1 MPTVAQRIY
10 DLVYDS
16 HLFEE
21 LDEEELRELSKELRF
36 YYPANGE
43 RVLEQGARS
52 EYFYMVY
59 RGEIQLVQSR
69 GNEEEKPLGVL
80 EAGDYFGEDGLL
92 FKRGLSYTAI
102 AGPATALI
110 RVDKEQFNRLL
121 ELPEVKPIL
130 RRVAQTRRLADRIN
144 LDWIGED
151 ETVYLISRK
160 HAWVLAVMVMLPLF
174 VMGVGGIFAWVG
186 YLSGLDISY
195 LLAGVI
201 AGLGVLW
208 LAWNIL
214 DWGNDYYIITSK
226 RVVWVEKIIGMYES
240 RQEAPLHAI
249 LSVTTDAGQ
258 IARIFD
264 FANVNVRSFTGQIT
278 LRDVPKPQEIIDLI
292 NELRDRARIQQQRV
306 GHVNIRHKVRQSMR
320 LEDPDPPQ
328 RRKRRKRKDKVKQV
342 KGPTLW
348 TDFIHMRY
356 EFGDTI
362 TYRKHWLI
370 LMYMTWMPFTFV
382 VATVI
387 LGIMGFF
394 NILVTITL
402 LMVFGIWLAYQF
414 VDWRN
419 DMYQLTKDKILDI
432 DRKPLGSEQ
441 KKEAPLENVL
451 SIEVERIGILG
462 IIFKY
467 GRVVIDVS
475 GTKFTFDDIFDP
487 VTAQQD
493 IFRRLDALK
502 RKKQEEQDE
511 KERRRLSEWF
521 EIYDEEMRNPY
532 NYPD

>member
-1 MPTVAQRIY
+1 MPTESQRIY
-10 DLVYDS
+10 DLIHDS

-21 LDEEELRELSKELRF
+21 LDEEELKVLANELRF
-36 YYPANGE
+36 YHPVRGE

-52 EYFYMVY
+52 EFFYMVY
-59 RGEIQLVQSR
+59 RGNIQLMQTS
-69 GNEEEKPLGVL
+69 GNDEEKPLGNL
-80 EAGDYFGEDGLL
+80 ESGDYFGEEGLL
-92 FKRGLSYTAI
+92 FKRGSSYTAV
-102 AGPATALI
+102 AGRATMLI
-110 RVDKEQFNRLL
+110 RVDKEQFKKML

-130 RRVAQTRRLADRIN
+130 KRVALTRRLADRIK
-144 LDWIGED
+144 LDWMGDD

-160 HAWVLAVMVMLPLF
+160 HAWVLVLMVLIPLF
-174 VMGVGGIFAWVG
+174 VIGLGAIFAWVG
-186 YLSGLDISY
+186 FTSGLDIGY
-195 LLAGVI
+195 VLGGI
-201 AGLGVLW
+201 IGVLGLLW
-208 LAWNIL
+208 MGWNIL

-226 RVVWVEKIIGMYES
+226 RVVWVEKIIGLYES

-264 FANVNVRSFTGQIT
+264 FANVNVRSFTGQIK

-292 NELRDRARIQQQRV
+292 NELRDRARFQQQRV

-320 LEDPDPPQ
+320 LEEPEPPP
-328 RRKRRKRKDKVKQV
+328 RRKRRKKKDKDRPRKA
-342 KGPTLW
+342 PTLW
-348 TDFIHMRY
+348 SDFIHMRY

-370 LMYMTWMPFTFV
+370 LFYMVWMPLFFV
-382 VATVI
+382 IGTVI
-387 LGIMGFF
+387 LGILGFF
-394 NILVTITL
+394 NLLVTITL
-402 LMVFGIWLAYQF
+402 MIVFGIWLAYQF

-419 DMYQLTKDKILDI
+419 DIYQLTKDKILDI

-451 SIEVERIGILG
+451 SIEVERIGIVG
-462 IIFKY
+462 IVFKY

-502 RKKQEEQDE
+502 QNKQEEQDN

-521 EIYDEEMRNPY
+521 EIYDEEARNPY